1 MSQEN
6 RYILVGETTAID
18 NEHPS
23 LKIGMFGDNRQV
35 CEHGGP
41 ACARWLTVGAAKQV
55 YIELGAAI
63 ALLEHAK
70 RRED

>member
-23 LKIGMFGDNRQV
+23 LKIGLHGDNRLFHA
-35 CEHGGP
+35 HGIN
-41 ACARWLTVGAAKQV
+41 CARWLTIGAAKQLH
-55 YIELGAAI
+55 IELGAAI
-63 ALLEHAK
+63 ALVEHAK

>member
-23 LKIGMFGDNRQV
+23 LKIGIHGDNRQI
-35 CEHGGP
+35 HNYGFPGGH
-41 ACARWLTVGAAKQV
+41 WLTIGDAKQLH
-55 YIELGAAI
+55 IELGAAI
-63 ALLEHAK
+63 ALVEHAK

>member
-1 MSQEN
+1 MSQAN

-23 LKIGMFGDNRQV
+23 QKIGIFTDNRRI
-35 CEHGGP
+35 HPYGDIGGS
-41 ACARWLTVGAAKQV
+41 WLTIGAAKQV
-55 YIELGAAI
+55 HIELGAAI
-63 ALLEHAK
+63 ALVEHAK

>member
-1 MSQEN
+1 MSQAN

-23 LKIGMFGDNRQV
+23 LKIGILTDNHLP
-35 CEHGGP
+35 HGVKGGY
-41 ACARWLTVGAAKQV
+41 WLTIGDAKQAH
-55 YIELGAAI
+55 IELGAAI
-63 ALLEHAK
+63 ALVEHAK